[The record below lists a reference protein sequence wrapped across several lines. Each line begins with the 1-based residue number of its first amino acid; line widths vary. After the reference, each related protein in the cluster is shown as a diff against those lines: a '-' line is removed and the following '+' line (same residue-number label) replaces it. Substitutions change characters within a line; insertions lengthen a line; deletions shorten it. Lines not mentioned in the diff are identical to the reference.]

1 MMNRVK
7 VTTAAELERMT
18 MADREAHLEASIE
31 LDLANV
37 PDAFLAKVRSRL
49 QARIDANVDGE

>member
-1 MMNRVK
+1 MNRVK

-18 MADREAHLEASIE
+18 MSERQAHLEASIE

-37 PDAFLAKVRSRL
+37 PDAFLAQVRSRL
-49 QARIDANVDGE
+49 QARIAANADGE